1 MPWENTIYAVNKSVY
16 IYMRMKTGACIW
28 ENRCTCLGHW
38 VHPFCKT
45 GAPVVP
51 SDFFRAQWAH
61 PSLKLPGYWRP
72 VGIA

>member
-16 IYMRMKTGACIW
+16 IYMRMKTGACVW

-45 GAPVVP
+45 GAPVA
-51 SDFFRAQWAH
+51 S
-61 PSLKLPGYWRP
+61 
-72 VGIA
+72 VGFL